1 MPGFMRRWLMSFV
14 AVTAGLVA
22 LGGASVVLAAAE
34 GESSLV
40 TVQQGEL
47 PIVISAPHGGREA
60 VDGVE
65 PRTPSESAGV
75 ITVREDNTA
84 ELAEKLAE
92 ELERRLQKKP
102 YLIIARFE
110 RKYIDAN
117 RPAES
122 AYDND
127 AAKPHYDAFHK
138 AVEEA
143 CRDVA
148 NKFQGGLLLDIH
160 GQSSKPDEV
169 LRGTSNGK
177 TVKLLVERH
186 GQAALIG
193 PKSLM
198 GLLAADGYDVLPKVD
213 SDDNEEP
220 KYTGGHIVRT
230 YGSGNPGGIDAIQLE
245 FGRKYRVPLDRAEET
260 AEDLAEAVVAFSK
273 EYLPAALK

>member
-1 MPGFMRRWLMSFV
+1 MPDFMRRWLMSSL
-14 AVTAGLVA
+14 AVTAGFVA
-22 LGGASVVLAAAE
+22 LEGASVVLAAAE

-138 AVEEA
+138 
-143 CRDVA
+143 
-148 NKFQGGLLLDIH
+148 
-160 GQSSKPDEV
+160 
-169 LRGTSNGK
+169 
-177 TVKLLVERH
+177 
-186 GQAALIG
+186 
-193 PKSLM
+193 
-198 GLLAADGYDVLPKVD
+198 
-213 SDDNEEP
+213 
-220 KYTGGHIVRT
+220 
-230 YGSGNPGGIDAIQLE
+230 
-245 FGRKYRVPLDRAEET
+245 
-260 AEDLAEAVVAFSK
+260 
-273 EYLPAALK
+273 